1 MLGVNGDEQPLFLTV
16 RAARDVVVLDCSSC
30 VMGLAKAPGTLVIS
44 SPPPATSVSLLTCL
58 SIPTAFALSF
68 PSPSSLAL
76 ST

>member
-1 MLGVNGDEQPLFLTV
+1 MLGVNGDEQPSFSTV

-30 VMGLAKAPGTLVIS
+30 VTAGTLVIS

-68 PSPSSLAL
+68 PSPSSLVS